1 MLIIALIATVL
12 AFIQNIVLFSF
23 GMKEGALSAF
33 PLSFTWIFLSEIAAI
48 WTGYFCACRFLWR
61 RGMLVL
67 VVWVIAVLGSAELA
81 LPASFFTTL
90 VQLAGR
96 KHVLNRI
103 ELAGTSFE
111 ALASGQSSTRFALT
125 YTLKFPKTAHYLTY
139 PASIG
144 APENQVLG
152 NYFIK
157 EHPEY
162 HDENYVFE
170 AGRPYS
176 FTVVFDTQ
184 GKKLDFTRETANI
197 DICDR
202 KDYFMACRVIAIGLA
217 GVPAAL
223 AANPAPVLREP
234 AVAPGNVQDI
244 TEKSIRLDE
253 LRLKSTENK
262 AGVPVEFSFVITNVG
277 ENDVAIPGQMFDNVI
292 MINYG
297 WEAVSDS
304 AKTTKVLP
312 GTMDFGNVV
321 VAGGAAASRQ
331 FGSMRRTSLAPG
343 EKVRIDD
350 GRIAEFAPFAP
361 GAYKLHVYL
370 YSRYSTELNR
380 PVQELVQDFSIVP

>member
-1 MLIIALIATVL
+1 MFIIALVATVL
-12 AFIQNIVLFSF
+12 AFIQNIVIFSF

-48 WTGYFCACRFLWR
+48 WTGYFCARRFVR
-61 RGMLVL
+61 RWGMLVL
-67 VVWVIAVLGSAELA
+67 SAWVIAVLGSAELA

-90 VQLAGR
+90 VQQAGR
-96 KHVLNRI
+96 KHVLNGI

-111 ALASGQSSTRFALT
+111 ALASDRGSIRFALT
-125 YTLKFPKTAHYLTY
+125 YTLKFPKTSHYLTY
-139 PASIG
+139 PPWMG
-144 APENQVLG
+144 PPDNQVFG
-152 NYFIK
+152 NYFRK
-157 EHPEY
+157 DHPEY

-184 GKKLDFTRETANI
+184 GKKLDLTQEKANV
-197 DICDR
+197 DICAG

-223 AANPAPVLREP
+223 ATSPAPVLREP
-234 AVAPGNVQDI
+234 AVAAGNVPDI

-277 ENDVAIPGQMFDNVI
+277 EKDVAIPGEMFDNVI
-292 MINYG
+292 LIYYG
-297 WEAVSDS
+297 WEAVSDT
-304 AKTTKVLP
+304 AKTTKVVP
-312 GTMDFGNVV
+312 GTMLHGNVV
-321 VAGGAAASRQ
+321 GAGGAAASAQ
-331 FGSMRRTSLAPG
+331 FGSMHKGSLAPG
-343 EKVRIDD
+343 EKVRLDD

-370 YSRYSTELNR
+370 YSRYSTESNR

>member
-1 MLIIALIATVL
+1 MFIIAVIASVL
-12 AFIQNIVLFSF
+12 AFIQNIVIFSF

-33 PLSFTWIFLSEIAAI
+33 PLAFTWIFLSEIAAI
-48 WTGYFCACRFLWR
+48 WTGYFCARRFVRR
-61 RGMLVL
+61 RGTLVL
-67 VVWVIAVLGSAELA
+67 AAWVIIVLGSAELA

-90 VQLAGR
+90 VQQAGR

-103 ELAGTSFE
+103 EVAGTSFE
-111 ALASGQSSTRFALT
+111 ALASDHGAARFALT

-139 PASIG
+139 PAWMG
-144 APENQVLG
+144 APDAQLFG
-152 NYFIK
+152 NYFMK
-157 EHPEY
+157 DHPEY
-162 HDENYVFE
+162 HDENYVFD
-170 AGRPYS
+170 AGKPYS

-184 GKKLDFTRETANI
+184 GKKFDFTQEKANI
-197 DICDR
+197 DICDG
-202 KDYFMACRVIAIGLA
+202 KDYFMACRVITFGLA

-253 LRLKSTENK
+253 LRFKSTENK

-277 ENDVAIPGQMFDNVI
+277 EKDVAIPGAMFDNVI

-297 WEAVSDS
+297 WEAVSDT

-312 GTMDFGNVV
+312 GTMHSGNVV
-321 VAGGAAASRQ
+321 GAGGAPASRQ
-331 FGSMRRTSLAPG
+331 FGSMRKASLAPG
-343 EKVRIDD
+343 EKVLIDD
-350 GRIAEFAPFAP
+350 GRVAEFAPFAP

>member
-1 MLIIALIATVL
+1 MFIIALIATVL

-33 PLSFTWIFLSEIAAI
+33 RLSFTWIFISEIAAI
-48 WTGYFCACRFLWR
+48 WTGYFCVRRFVPR
-61 RGMLVL
+61 RGALAL
-67 VVWVIAVLGSAELA
+67 AAWVILVLGSAELA

-90 VQLAGR
+90 VRLAER
-96 KHVLNRI
+96 KHLLNRI

-111 ALASGQSSTRFALT
+111 ALASDQGSIRFALT

-139 PASIG
+139 PAWMG
-144 APENQVLG
+144 APEDQLFG
-152 NYFIK
+152 DYFHK
-157 EHPEY
+157 DHPEY
-162 HDENYVFE
+162 YDENYVFE
-170 AGRPYS
+170 AGGPYS

-184 GKKLDFTRETANI
+184 GKKVDFSGEKANI
-197 DICDR
+197 DICDG
-202 KDYFMACRVIAIGLA
+202 KDYFMACRVIDFGLA
-217 GVPAAL
+217 GVPAML

-253 LRLKSTENK
+253 LKLKSTENK

-277 ENDVAIPGQMFDNVI
+277 EKDVAIPGQMFDNVI

-297 WEAVSDS
+297 WEAVSDA

-312 GTMDFGNVV
+312 GTMHFGNVV
-321 VAGGAAASRQ
+321 TAGGAAASRQ
-331 FGSMRRTSLAPG
+331 FGPMRKGSLAPG